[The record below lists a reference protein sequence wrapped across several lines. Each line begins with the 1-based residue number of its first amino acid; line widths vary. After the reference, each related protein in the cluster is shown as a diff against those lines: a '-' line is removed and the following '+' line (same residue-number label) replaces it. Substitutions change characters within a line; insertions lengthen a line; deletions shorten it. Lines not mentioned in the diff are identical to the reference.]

1 MKHEIRS
8 YKTKKKNHM
17 QTGLM
22 FAQVFILLILV
33 FQVNSLNNNLESLSI
48 NPTKEGAA
56 QVPTPVNNPTP
67 SPQKAAAP
75 NPTLDMIKLADDDPV
90 KGDPDA
96 PVTIIEWSDFECP
109 FCSRFY
115 SQTLGLIE
123 ENYVD
128 TGKVKIVYRDY
139 PLSFHKNAQKAAEA
153 SECADDQGKFWEM
166 HDKIFENQQ
175 ILSTQNF
182 KNWATDMVENIDEF
196 NDCLDSGKYA
206 SEVQKDMQE
215 GSAAGIRGTPGF
227 IINGQLVSGAQPYAN
242 FEAIIE
248 AALNS

>member
-1 MKHEIRS
+1 MKHEIKSR
-8 YKTKKKNHM
+8 TTKKNHL

-22 FAQVFILLILV
+22 FAQVFVLLILV
-33 FQVNSLNNNLESLSI
+33 FQVSSLNGNIESLSL
-48 NPTKEGAA
+48 NQGQKVAADAPT
-56 QVPTPVNNPTP
+56 QVNNPPP
-67 SPQKAAAP
+67 SVPKPAAP
-75 NPTLDMIKLADDDPV
+75 NPSFDMVALADDDPV

-115 SQTLGLIE
+115 SQTSGLIE
-123 ENYVD
+123 ENYID
-128 TGKVKIVYRDY
+128 TGKVKLVFRDF
-139 PLSFHKNAQKAAEA
+139 PLGFHQNAQKAAEA
-153 SECADDQGKFWEM
+153 AECADDQGKFWEM

-175 ILSTQNF
+175 VISTENF
-182 KNWATDMVENIDEF
+182 KKWASEFGINTDEF
-196 NDCLDSGKYA
+196 NECLDSGKYEA
-206 SEVQKDMQE
+206 EVQKDMTD

-242 FEAIIE
+242 FEAIID